1 MKTRHSKLFKIYLK
15 LSDKDLSKI
24 PIAFDMIL
32 QYGNEFDHNEDCIIQ
47 QKESETKDVVF
58 QKKKTTLKCNQHN
71 TLLNCESQHSIKCKD

>member
-58 QKKKTTLKCNQHN
+58 QKKKK
-71 TLLNCESQHSIKCKD
+71 LL